1 VSPQQEEDKAEHF
14 KLMVLLVVQ
23 EAVVVQ
29 TIMVVGVLLDLVE
42 QLVHLAKEML
52 VEIVI
57 LKLLLEVVAVEV
69 VLEVQ
74 DLLVVQET
82 QEVGLVEMV

>member
-1 VSPQQEEDKAEHF
+1 
-14 KLMVLLVVQ
+14 M
-23 EAVVVQ
+23 VQ
-29 TIMVVGVLLDLVE
+29 TIMAALVLLDLE
-42 QLVHLAKEML
+42 DQLAHLAKETL

-57 LKLLLEVVAVEV
+57 LKLLLEVVAVEE